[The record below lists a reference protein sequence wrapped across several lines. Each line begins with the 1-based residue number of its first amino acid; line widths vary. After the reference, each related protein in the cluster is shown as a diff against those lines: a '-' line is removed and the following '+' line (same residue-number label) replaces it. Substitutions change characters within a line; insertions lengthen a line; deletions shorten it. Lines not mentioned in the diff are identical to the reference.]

1 MARLNDESLSGSSP
15 PTKVESLDRLLVSL
29 FSTTTALRGFLRDLP
44 DGADLESSVPEGT
57 SRANLAH
64 AATLVLLSRGTV
76 DTEFFSRLTRK
87 FPGRR
92 SRIAETARVFGLEAP
107 TAEPVAG
114 SSDSGD
120 PVGSLLVDNWLLQD
134 VANFFQGRLDPQPAP
149 YLEIDPATDSHSY
162 RRGWAISSQVES
174 VLSFVTELV
183 LRDHLS
189 VEQEF
194 ADAWLGN
201 DDGLDSLVHTALVR
215 PVRVST
221 DWARFKQRRGHIV
234 NQLCVTQSLR
244 AVQAQIEQDFAARRP
259 ASEPMHSQVVYGT
272 AGNLARSAL
281 LGVPHLP
288 HPLRKYLLMQTSF
301 SGRDAVAL
309 VQGWIQRE
317 RAALFERVMPAGLL
331 RSAHATVAPIA
342 VLALRESRDTSDL
355 LRVALQLRDYHAP
368 LREWLAYYQRA
379 LQIEDPAALM
389 ECNEM
394 LASLECFIHRSPNIK
409 EYGQLCYDFCAQRY
423 SEEPE
428 AAQRLDTATS
438 LGTLVF
444 APKGEAVLRQFL
456 QKCDLTPDL
465 EDAAVEG
472 FRIREQQTGRP
483 TGSMGT

>member
-1 MARLNDESLSGSSP
+1 MVTSYDASSGGSSP

-29 FSTTTALRGFLRDLP
+29 FSTTTALRQFLRDLP
-44 DGADLESSVPEGT
+44 EGADLESSVPEGT
-57 SRANLAH
+57 SRVNLAH

-76 DTEFFSRLTRK
+76 NTEFFSRLTRK

-92 SRIAETARVFGLEAP
+92 ARIAETARVFGLEAP
-107 TAEPVAG
+107 AAESLAG
-114 SSDSGD
+114 IGHPSESIS
-120 PVGSLLVDNWLLQD
+120 SLLVDNWLLQD
-134 VANFFQGRLDPQPAP
+134 VANFFQGRLEHQPAP
-149 YLEIDPATDSHSY
+149 YLEIDQATDSHSY

-194 ADAWLGN
+194 SDAWLGN
-201 DDGLDSLVHTALVR
+201 DEGLDSLVHTALVR
-215 PVRVST
+215 PVRLST

-234 NQLCVTQSLR
+234 NQLCVTQSMR

-288 HPLRKYLLMQTSF
+288 HPLRQYLLMQTSF
-301 SGRDAVAL
+301 SGRDAVAI
-309 VQGWIQRE
+309 VQGWVQRE

-331 RSAHATVAPIA
+331 RAAHATVAPIA
-342 VLALRESRDTSDL
+342 VLALRESEDTSDL
-355 LRVALQLRDYHAP
+355 LQVALQLRDHHAP
-368 LREWLAYYQRA
+368 LREWLAYYQHA
-379 LQIEDPAALM
+379 LQIEDPEAMM

-394 LASLECFIHRSPNIK
+394 LVSLDGFIHRSTNLK
-409 EYGQLCYDFCAQRY
+409 EYGQLCYDFCVQRY
-423 SEEPE
+423 SDEPE

-456 QKCDLTPDL
+456 RKCDLTPDL

-472 FRIREQQTGRP
+472 LRTREQQTGRP
-483 TGSMGT
+483 SE